1 MGEKVH
7 ILASK
12 WYIGTVWFDTLL
24 KNVTVDFLA
33 FLMISYYDTKLC
45 IWVITTALQ
54 LCEAD
59 SAQVKEL
66 PKEEETRRKP
76 HHRQNRA
83 ARDSGVAESLEDRD
97 SGFSITDGYGAVST
111 QSWSFAVQ
119 HSCSRQWTIQD
130 VLLLVLITV
139 CLFAG
144 SGNQKMHIELSLP
157 ENQRAG

>member
-7 ILASK
+7 ILAST
-12 WYIGTVWFDTLL
+12 WYIGTA
-24 KNVTVDFLA
+24 LA
-33 FLMISYYDTKLC
+33 FLMISYYDTKLF
-45 IWVITTALQ
+45 IWFITTALQ

-66 PKEEETRRKP
+66 PKEEETRRKKKY
-76 HHRQNRA
+76 HHRPNRA

-119 HSCSRQWTIQD
+119 HSCSQQWTIQE
-130 VLLLVLITV
+130 VLLLLVLITV

-144 SGNQKMHIELSLP
+144 SGNQKMHIQLSLP
-157 ENQRAG
+157 ENPQAG